1 MIYFTEKLRNEIKGY
16 FLYSFSTAFW
26 GMFIYGPVVMLLSLL
41 LPESVAILFV
51 TTFIVSFAAMYII
64 REIKNLDK

>member
-1 MIYFTEKLRNEIKGY
+1 MKLKDML
-16 FLYSFSTAFW
+16 LYAFSTAFL
-26 GMFIYGPVVMLLSLL
+26 GLFIYGPVVMLLSLL

>member
-1 MIYFTEKLRNEIKGY
+1 
-16 FLYSFSTAFW
+16 
-26 GMFIYGPVVMLLSLL
+26 MFIYGPVVMMLSLL

>member
-1 MIYFTEKLRNEIKGY
+1 MKLKDII
-16 FLYSFSTAFW
+16 LYSFSIAFW
-26 GMFIYGPVVMLLSLL
+26 GMFIYGPVVMMLSLL